1 MRKFRINRYGLLDHI
16 FDVEMKVWYG
26 WTLIKRFRANVKFHI
41 DDTFEIKYA
50 QERAEELLEKL
61 EEEI

>member
-1 MRKFRINRYGLLDHI
+1 MDHI

-26 WTLIKRFRANVKFHI
+26 WTLIKRFRADVKFHI
-41 DDTFEIKYA
+41 DDAFEIKYA

>member
-1 MRKFRINRYGLLDHI
+1 MDHI

-26 WTLIKRFRANVKFHI
+26 WTLIKRFKADVKFHF
-41 DDTFEIKYA
+41 DDAFEIKYA

>member
-26 WTLIKRFRANVKFHI
+26 WTLVKRFRSESSEPS
-41 DDTFEIKYA
+41 EIEYA
-50 QERAEELLEKL
+50 ERLAEELLEKL
-61 EEEI
+61 EEE